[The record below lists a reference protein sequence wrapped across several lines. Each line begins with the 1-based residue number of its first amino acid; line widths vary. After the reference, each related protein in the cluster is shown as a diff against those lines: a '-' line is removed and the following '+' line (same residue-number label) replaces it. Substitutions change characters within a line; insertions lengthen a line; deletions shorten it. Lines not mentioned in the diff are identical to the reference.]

1 MATTTATT
9 SNAELVRGAFDA
21 LNRRDLSAVRPFWTA
36 DTIERFPDRTC
47 RGTDE
52 IAAYFEA
59 TFAAIP
65 DWHLEIVALAAQGEH
80 VFVHWHMTGT
90 HAGVLLGIAATGKRI
105 ELDGM
110 DHFVVRNGKVVS
122 NDVVF
127 DQMAFARQIGLL
139 PPDGTLV
146 DRALKSAF
154 GMKTKLARTF
164 AR

>member
-1 MATTTATT
+1 MATQTAP
-9 SNAELVRGAFDA
+9 SNADLVRGAFDA
-21 LNRRDLSAVRPFWTA
+21 LNRRDLAAIRPFWTA

-47 RGTDE
+47 RGSDE

-65 DWHLEIVALAAQGEH
+65 DWRLDIVALAAQGEH

-90 HAGVLLGIAATGKRI
+90 HAGTLLGIAATGKPI

-110 DHFVVRNGKVVS
+110 DHFVIANGKVVS